1 MRKFFHRLKIISR
14 ILILLVAAGV
24 LLVYKPDV
32 VERYLHFNPSGFVE
46 KYLHFRPADA
56 LQQLLN
62 RDDSAEPASVTA
74 PPLTLEL
81 YPAGSIPTTPI
92 SIPAYTG
99 ELCTLLSG
107 NVPGFGLEGLSYQGS
122 YAHYS
127 ELDALGR
134 AGPAMACLG
143 REDLPSLDR
152 GELSSDLKPSGWH
165 NARYDQLIEDYFLY
179 NRCHILGYQLSGDSG
194 DIHNLFTGT
203 DYLNKQG
210 MLPYENQVA
219 QYLRQSRNHVLYRVT
234 PRYAGDELVC
244 RGVEMEAWSLE
255 DRGRSLCFHVFVHN
269 VQPGVVIDYA
279 TGESRA
285 AAG

>member
-1 MRKFFHRLKIISR
+1 MRKFFRRLKIISR
-14 ILILLVAAGV
+14 ILILLVAAAV
-24 LLVYKPDV
+24 LVLYKPEL
-32 VERYLHFNPSGFVE
+32 VERYLHVNPTEIVE
-46 KYLHFRPADA
+46 KYLHGNPRDA
-56 LQQLLN
+56 LQEFLG
-62 RDDSAEPASVTA
+62 RRSAAAPASATA
-74 PPLTLEL
+74 SPSVLEL
-81 YPAGSIPTTPI
+81 YPSGSIPTTPA

-99 ELCTLLSG
+99 ELVTVLSG
-107 NVPGFGLEGLSYQGS
+107 NVPGFGLEGLSYRGS

-152 GELSSDLKPSGWH
+152 GELSPELKPSGWH
-165 NARYDQLIEDYFLY
+165 NARYDELIEDHFLF

-219 QYLRQSRNHVLYRVT
+219 QYLRQSKNHVLYRVT
-234 PRYAGDELVC
+234 PLYVGDELVP
-244 RGVEMEAWSLE
+244 RGVQMEAWSLE
-255 DRGRSLCFHVFVHN
+255 DRGRGLCFHVFVHN
-269 VQPGVVIDYA
+269 VQPGVIIDYA
-279 TGESRA
+279 TGKSRA
-285 AAG
+285 A